1 MCIKNIYTIYTYYM
15 CIYCTHADV
24 LVILPTQACVSHD
37 HTYIHTVYVC
47 IALYVD
53 MAAHVLTFVPL
64 NVSLR

>member
-1 MCIKNIYTIYTYYM
+1 M

-53 MAAHVLTFVPL
+53 MTALVLTFAPL